1 MSERTR
7 QTSLPGF
14 DSEEERRA
22 TGTDLPAAAEGATE
36 PLAVEA
42 APSQAERKSDCPHG
56 NESGS
61 EHQLQ
66 AASEA
71 NALAGKTVW
80 VIDAHSLIHQVFHAL
95 PEMKSPRGEPMGAV
109 FGFTRDLLY
118 LLEQKR
124 PDYLFCAFDL
134 PGGTFRHVV
143 YGQYKV
149 QRAEM
154 PSALVPQIPTIRRV
168 LAALGVPALE
178 CVSYEADDI
187 LATVARLAEE
197 RGAACFVVSN
207 DKDCR
212 QLITDRVAVYN
223 IRKDE
228 VFDALRLEQEW
239 GISPS
244 QVVDYQALVGDSVDN
259 VPGVPLIGP
268 KFAKQ
273 LLLQYGTLDAIL
285 AHAGEAGGGKRGENL
300 VKYRDQALLSRELV
314 RLHASVPL
322 EINWNACRAGRIDR
336 QAAHQLFAEFRF
348 RSMGEKLDAMLKA
361 SG

>member
-1 MSERTR
+1 
-7 QTSLPGF
+7 
-14 DSEEERRA
+14 
-22 TGTDLPAAAEGATE
+22 
-36 PLAVEA
+36 
-42 APSQAERKSDCPHG
+42 
-56 NESGS
+56 
-61 EHQLQ
+61 
-66 AASEA
+66 
-71 NALAGKTVW
+71 
-80 VIDAHSLIHQVFHAL
+80 
-95 PEMKSPRGEPMGAV
+95 
-109 FGFTRDLLY
+109 
-118 LLEQKR
+118 
-124 PDYLFCAFDL
+124 
-134 PGGTFRHVV
+134 
-143 YGQYKV
+143 
-149 QRAEM
+149 
-154 PSALVPQIPTIRRV
+154 V
-168 LAALGVPALE
+168 LAALGVPTLE

-197 RGAACFVVSN
+197 RGAACFLVSN

-212 QLITDRVAVYN
+212 QLISDRVAVYN

-244 QVVDYQALVGDSVDN
+244 QMVDYQALVGDSVDN

-314 RLHASVPL
+314 RLHCSVPL
-322 EINWNACRAGRIDR
+322 EINWNACRAGQIDR
-336 QAAHQLFAEFRF
+336 QAAHQLFAEFGF